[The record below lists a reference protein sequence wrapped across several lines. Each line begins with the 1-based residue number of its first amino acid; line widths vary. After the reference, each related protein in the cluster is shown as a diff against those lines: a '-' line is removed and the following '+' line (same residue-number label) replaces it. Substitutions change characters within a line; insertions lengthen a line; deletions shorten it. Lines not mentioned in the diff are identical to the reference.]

1 MRVKPDIAQR
11 VLVHRSFS
19 GRERFVGK
27 FNLAAVMDM
36 IGDLTEIA
44 HIEPLLADRALHEMV
59 GFGSSDAISIATSI
73 ARDID
78 HEP

>member
-27 FNLAAVMDM
+27 FNLAAMDM

-59 GFGSSDAISIATSI
+59 GFGSSDALSFATSI
-73 ARDID
+73 ARDIN

>member
-1 MRVKPDIAQR
+1 
-11 VLVHRSFS
+11 
-19 GRERFVGK
+19 
-27 FNLAAVMDM
+27 
-36 IGDLTEIA
+36 
-44 HIEPLLADRALHEMV
+44 LLADRALHEMV